1 MDCIFWGSMPQI
13 RCKAWQKGQDV
24 VEWVCQVE
32 SDSIKLD
39 LAFFMNFHR
48 TILANGLRVIT
59 VPMPSFESATV
70 MVMVAAGSR
79 YETKLNSGV
88 SHFLEHMAFKGT
100 KKRPSA
106 IQISTLIDGIGGE
119 FNAFTGKET
128 TGYYIKSSSNHIDL
142 CMDVLSDMLCNSLFD
157 EKEIEKEKGVIL
169 EEINLYED
177 TPARKIGDIYERLL
191 YKDTPMGWD
200 ISGEKDV
207 IKKIQREDFI
217 TYMSSLYSAD
227 NITVVVAGGIDS
239 SKARQLT
246 EKYFGKMSKFNTL
259 RYNKVVESQT
269 KPEILL
275 KEKKTEQVHIAIGVR
290 TVAVDH
296 EDRYPLS
303 ILASILGGGMSSRLF
318 HEVREKRGLAY
329 YVRSHSDHYS
339 DCGSLV
345 SMAGVDPK
353 RIEES
358 IKVIIEEYGKI
369 RNSKSE
375 IRNEEVKKAKEFLK
389 GHLVLELEDSR
400 SVAGFFASQEL
411 LEKKIDKPEEVLE
424 KIKNVTLD
432 QVNRMAKKYFVES
445 GLNLAVIGNFADGQR
460 FEKMLE
466 L

>member
-13 RCKAWQKGQDV
+13 RCKAWQKAQDV

-32 SDSIKLD
+32 SDSTKSD
-39 LAFFMNFHR
+39 LVFFMNFHR
-48 TILANGLRVIT
+48 TVLPNGLRIIT
-59 VPMPSFESATV
+59 IPMPSFESSTVLV
-70 MVMVAAGSR
+70 MVGGGSR
-79 YETKLNSGV
+79 YETKQNNGI

-142 CMDVLSDMLCNSLFD
+142 CMDVLSDMLCNSLLD
-157 EKEIEKEKGVIL
+157 KTEIEKEKGVIL

-177 TPARKIGDIYERLL
+177 TPARKIGDIYEKLL
-191 YKDTPMGWD
+191 YGDTAMGWD
-200 ISGEKDV
+200 ISGEKDI
-207 IKKIQREDFI
+207 IKKIQKEDFI

-227 NITVVVAGGIDS
+227 NITVVIAGGIDS
-239 SKARQLT
+239 SKAEDLA
-246 EKYFGKMSKFNTL
+246 EKYFGKMNKFNTL

-290 TVAVDH
+290 TVSVDH

-329 YVRSHSDHYS
+329 YVRSSSDHYQ

-345 SMAGVDPK
+345 SVAGVDPK
-353 RIEES
+353 RVEED

-369 RNSKSE
+369 RNSNIE

-389 GHLVLELEDSR
+389 GHLVWSLRIAGQWQDFLPHR
-400 SVAGFFASQEL
+400 SFWRKRL
-411 LEKKIDKPEEVLE
+411 R
-424 KIKNVTLD
+424 N
-432 QVNRMAKKYFVES
+432 
-445 GLNLAVIGNFADGQR
+445 QR
-460 FEKMLE
+460 RFWKR
-466 L
+466 